1 MATFSELMDLVA
13 AAGNQLKPQ
22 GDYARII
29 VVSSVVVFIFNNLHK
44 LKDFDLNGDKAVK
57 NGTFD
62 VHKQYKASK
71 HAQVRAQ
78 EPAIPEFSIPIPILR
93 PYPCLGRFRYWY
105 RFQIK

>member
-1 MATFSELMDLVA
+1 MMATFSELMDLVA

-71 HAQVRAQ
+71 HAQVRA
-78 EPAIPEFSIPIPILR
+78 
-93 PYPCLGRFRYWY
+93 Y
-105 RFQIK
+105 